1 MRVSTE
7 SRAVVTLDVTGPGDV
22 LGEMALG
29 LTSHRRSAT
38 VVALDECSTRMLTVA
53 AFSALC
59 LEHPGVAQATT
70 QLLAERVDRLA
81 RQLVEALYVSIDRRE
96 ARRIWSVAAHFG
108 GPELGTEIP
117 LIQQGLADLAGAA
130 RPTVNQTLKKFEAQR
145 AIELFRGGVRIID
158 PVLLGRRAGSN
169 STSSRHSTSLPARD
183 KSMTCPGVAVRTNP
197 YPDSDIRFK

>member
-70 QLLAERVDRLA
+70 QLLPERVDRLA
-81 RQLVEALYVSIDRRE
+81 S
-96 ARRIWSVAAHFG
+96 WSK
-108 GPELGTEIP
+108 P
-117 LIQQGLADLAGAA
+117 
-130 RPTVNQTLKKFEAQR
+130 
-145 AIELFRGGVRIID
+145 
-158 PVLLGRRAGSN
+158 
-169 STSSRHSTSLPARD
+169 STSASTAERLAASGRSQRISGALSSARKSR
-183 KSMTCPGVAVRTNP
+183 
-197 YPDSDIRFK
+197 